1 MNVNKPQNAL
11 LFVEGRDDQH
21 VVWALC
27 KSHAIVKNFDIKRP
41 IEQAAKADGID
52 QLFLLFEKQLR
63 IGVATAVGIMLDANS
78 DLDGR
83 WQNILNC
90 IQKVNLNYQSP
101 DNPDKTGTIIESPD
115 GYAPRLGIWI
125 MPNNQLS
132 GELEDFVSWL
142 IPDKDEL
149 APHAENVLTQIEA
162 DDLHRYRHKHS
173 KAFVH
178 TWLAW
183 QEQPGMPMGQAIT
196 AKALSANSLIAH
208 IFVDWLNRLF
218 NS

>member
-1 MNVNKPQNAL
+1 MNVNKPQNAF

-27 KSHAIVKNFDIKRP
+27 KAHAVVENFEVKRP
-41 IEQAAKADGID
+41 IEQTAKADGID
-52 QLFLLFEKQLR
+52 QLFLLFEKQLQ

-83 WQNILNC
+83 WRSILNC
-90 IQKVNLNYQSP
+90 IQKTNSNYQLP
-101 DNPDKTGTIIESPD
+101 DNPDITGTIIDSPD

-142 IPDKDEL
+142 IPDKDAL
-149 APHAENVLTQIEA
+149 APYAENVLTQIEA
-162 DDLHRYRHKHS
+162 NDLHHYRHKHS

-196 AKALSANSLIAH
+196 AKALSADSPIAQ
-208 IFVDWLNRLF
+208 IFIRWLNQLF
-218 NS
+218 NP